1 MNLNSIISWLIRE
14 HEEYFSTHISYN
26 TYGHEK
32 DLSRLKKIGGI
43 QGIKAKVAEETG
55 VFMYISDLH
64 TSMYA
69 PPMVKKLLPKLLEE
83 HGAEEVMREIAKQMN
98 ARHLI
103 ITNKEEL
110 DERYYAENKRQL
122 EERKKEGTK

>member
-1 MNLNSIISWLIRE
+1 KDLNGRRIIMDLDSTISWLITE
-14 HEEYFSTHISYN
+14 HEEYFSTHISHD

-32 DLSRLKKIGGI
+32 GLSRLKKIGGI
-43 QGIKAKVAEETG
+43 HGIKARVAEETG

-110 DERYYAENKRQL
+110 DERYYAEN
-122 EERKKEGTK
+122 